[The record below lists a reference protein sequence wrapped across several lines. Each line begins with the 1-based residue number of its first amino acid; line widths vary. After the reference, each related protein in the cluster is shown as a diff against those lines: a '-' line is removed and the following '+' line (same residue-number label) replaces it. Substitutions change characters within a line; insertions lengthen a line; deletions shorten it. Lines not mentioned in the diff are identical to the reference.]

1 MSASTCVT
9 IDTADGPMTAYEVR
23 PANGAR
29 GAVVVIQEAFG
40 LTTHIEHVARRIA
53 AAGWYAIAPGIL
65 HRQGDPTPIFAYD
78 DLDSVLPAMGRMTA
92 EGIETD
98 LAATFEYVAAIGFE
112 PARTGIVGFCM
123 GGSVAFLAAT
133 QYALGGAV
141 TFYGGGV
148 RQGRFGVPALLD
160 LAPNLRT
167 PWLGLYGDLDVGIP
181 IDELEELRAVAA
193 DTAVDTD
200 IVRYPEAD
208 HGFNCNDRPAVFNA
222 DAAAAAWQRM
232 LEWFDT
238 HLAATVDA

>member
-1 MSASTCVT
+1 LKENSMSAGTYIT
-9 IDTADGPMTAYEVR
+9 IDTADGPMTAYEAR
-23 PANGAR
+23 PVNGAR
-29 GAVVVIQEAFG
+29 GAVG

-78 DLDSVLPAMGRMTA
+78 DLDSVLPAMGRMTT
-92 EGIETD
+92 EG
-98 LAATFEYVAAIGFE
+98 
-112 PARTGIVGFCM
+112 M
-123 GGSVAFLAAT
+123 
-133 QYALGGAV
+133 
-141 TFYGGGV
+141 
-148 RQGRFGVPALLD
+148 RQGRFGLPALLD
-160 LAPNLRT
+160 LASNLRT
-167 PWLGLYGDLDVGIP
+167 PWPGLYGDLDVGIP

-193 DTAVDTD
+193 YTAVDTD